1 MNSAAYIPIRNKRA
15 KNRGQTPRIWIVIV
29 LAQPHA
35 EEIFKHY
42 NSPAIAAGYGH
53 QEYIT
58 PCERLLFSTYIS
70 PGMAILDI
78 GVGGGRTSQYL
89 ARNASR
95 YVGVDYAPEMVRIC
109 RRKYPQWE
117 YLEASAT
124 DLSCFPDE
132 SFDVI
137 VMSYNVLDDLVPDAS
152 RWRCLQECRR
162 LLENKGFLIFSSH
175 NPRALITRPEPAEP
189 RQDNSAHLAGRI
201 LVLLRLVVDYVA
213 IYFTVICSSLHKVVR
228 YGLRSPFWR
237 GEGYMLDSEKL
248 MTHFWTPKKAIAEL
262 GRYGFRFIALQ
273 GDDYPKRSYQMITDW
288 YYYVFMKLS

>member
-1 MNSAAYIPIRNKRA
+1 MDHPVSV
-15 KNRGQTPRIWIVIV
+15 QH
-29 LAQPHA
+29 HA
-35 EEIFKHY
+35 ENIFKYY
-42 NSPAIAAGYGH
+42 NSPRVAASYGR

-58 PCERLLFSTYIS
+58 PCEQLLFSTYIK
-70 PGMAILDI
+70 PGATILDI
-78 GVGGGRTSQYL
+78 GVGGGRTSPYL
-89 ARNASR
+89 AENASR
-95 YVGVDYAPEMVRIC
+95 YVGIDYAPEMVQLC

-117 YLEASAT
+117 YCEGSAI

-152 RWRCLQECRR
+152 RWRCLQECHRV
-162 LLENKGFLIFSSH
+162 LGNKGFLIFSSH
-175 NPRALITRPEPAEP
+175 NPRALITRPKFAKS
-189 RQDNSAHLAGRI
+189 RQRSSAHSSGRI
-201 LVLLRLVVDYVA
+201 LALLRLVADYIA
-213 IYFTVICSSLHKVVR
+213 IYFTVICSSLHMAMD